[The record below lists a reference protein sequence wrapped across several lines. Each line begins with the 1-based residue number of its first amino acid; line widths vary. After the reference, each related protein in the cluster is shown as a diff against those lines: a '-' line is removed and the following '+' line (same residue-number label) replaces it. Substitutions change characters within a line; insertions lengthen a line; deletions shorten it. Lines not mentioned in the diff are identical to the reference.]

1 MLNYKAPFLEAG
13 GLTIFKDDSNQDVFY
28 YVCVQ
33 PSIMLD
39 ENGAPK
45 IEAYAI
51 LPESGVGI
59 ETESIL
65 EASLMMD
72 VNLAPT
78 AEELAFAEKQ
88 IQEKLGTKPKMLV
101 PAPIHSGKV
110 YLIVAAAGDEPDPK
124 KWFVTS
130 DVKPSIFG
138 NNIASLVVRAVGQ
151 DGKLLIAALDS
162 DVIAASVHYELEM
175 LGIAPVFKATM
186 MVNWSKVY
194 HHFEQFDKTNFIFYT
209 DEITT
214 AVDRLK
220 ETSAIEIQIEELDPV
235 VKSEA
240 LKSMINELKTEVMK
254 KLFQPAASPLSAS
267 EKLEDRIA
275 NGVSRVLS
283 AIAPGVHHI
292 RRNIDES
299 QLSITTVSL
308 NQRNVKTYP
317 FYPQALLSSMIRSSG
332 GIKDKIKWIKLDE
345 IPFIDQK
352 VEIRLSADTFKNSNI
367 KSVIIECRVVDET
380 ANKITVQR
388 SIAFDSDDALNNNL
402 NFTREKDKIYR
413 YDYRVTMFMT
423 TESNKLPGKLE
434 IDWNSE
440 RSPFIYFNA
449 AEYFETREITISIDD
464 SSIFEHAHLIQADL
478 KVLDQTDLT
487 QILARTYLFNTTDK
501 DQKVLSVV
509 TNKTIPI
516 QFDLGLIY
524 FISESKEHRSTVT
537 NVDSSFFFIP
547 NIFEN
552 KWSVDLICNADWE
565 KSDKV
570 ILETLIRDAERTE
583 PIFSKY
589 TFTKEVN
596 ETKLIIATSL
606 NTSRQ
611 AFEYRVTCLS
621 SVDSTVIQGPWRD
634 HEGPILVVNDKIES
648 ERIIRA
654 TLTQAPDFTAMEI
667 KQVSVEFMYEDKE
680 NHIRVESEKL
690 PFREV
695 GDTVEFKH
703 PMPNFNHKEFSY
715 RKRVRGLGGESY
727 NSGWLINSK
736 EKIEI
741 EIPNNIW

>member
-1 MLNYKAPFLEAG
+1 MLSYKAPFLEAG
-13 GLTIFKDDSNQDVFY
+13 NLTIFKDDSNPDVFY
-28 YVCVQ
+28 YVCIQ
-33 PSIMLD
+33 PSIMID

-45 IEAYAI
+45 VEAYAI

-78 AEELAFAEKQ
+78 SKELEFAEKQ
-88 IQEKLGTKPKMLV
+88 IEEKLGTKPKLLA

-130 DVKPSIFG
+130 EVKPSIFG

-162 DVIAASVHYELEM
+162 DLVAASVHYELEM
-175 LGIAPVFKATM
+175 LGVAPVFKASM

-194 HHFEQFDKTNFIFYT
+194 HHFEKFDKTNFIFYT
-209 DEITT
+209 DEITE
-214 AVDRLK
+214 AVDRLQ
-220 ETSAIEIQIEELDPV
+220 ETSAIDIQIEELDPD

-240 LKSMINELKTEVMK
+240 LKSMLNELKTEVMK

-275 NGVSRVLS
+275 NGISRVVS
-283 AIAPGVHHI
+283 ALAPGVHHI

-308 NQRNVKTYP
+308 NQRNVKIYP
-317 FYPQALLSSMIRSSG
+317 FYPQALLSSMIRASG
-332 GIKDKIKWIKLDE
+332 GIKDRIKWIKLDE

-367 KSVIIECRVVDET
+367 KSVIIECRVVDEIS
-380 ANKITVQR
+380 NEITVQR

-402 NFTREKDKIYR
+402 NFTREKDKAYR

-423 TESNKLPGKLE
+423 TDSNKLPGKLE

-464 SSIFEHAHLIQADL
+464 TSIFEHSHLIQADL
-478 KVLDQTDLT
+478 KVLDKNDLT
-487 QILARTYLFNTTDK
+487 PILGRTFLFNSTDK

-509 TNKTIPI
+509 TNKTIPV
-516 QFDLGLIY
+516 QFDLALTY
-524 FISESKEHRSTVT
+524 FISQSKEHRATVT
-537 NVDSSFFFIP
+537 NVDSAFYFIP

-552 KWSVDLICNADWE
+552 KWSVDLICNGDWE
-565 KSDKV
+565 KTSRV
-570 ILETLIRDAERTE
+570 ILEIRINDAERTE
-583 PIFSKY
+583 PIFNKF
-589 TFTKEVN
+589 TFGKEVN
-596 ETKLIIATSL
+596 ETKLIVATSL
-606 NTSRQ
+606 DTPRQ
-611 AFEYRVTCLS
+611 AFEYRVTRLS
-621 SVDSTVIQGPWRD
+621 SIDSDVIQGPWKT
-634 HEGPILVVNDKIES
+634 HEGPILVVNDRLQS

-654 TLTQAPDFTAMEI
+654 TLTQAPDFQAMEI
-667 KQVSVEFMYEDKE
+667 KQVSVEFIYEDKD
-680 NHIRVESEKL
+680 NNIHIESEKL
-690 PFREV
+690 PFRQI

-715 RKRVRGLGGESY
+715 RKRARGLGGESY
-727 NSGWLINSK
+727 NSGWLLNNK
-736 EKIEI
+736 EKLDI

>member
-1 MLNYKAPFLEAG
+1 MLSYKAPFLEAG
-13 GLTIFKDDSNQDVFY
+13 NLTIFKDDSNPDVFY

-39 ENGAPK
+39 ENGMSK
-45 IEAYAI
+45 VEAYAI

-59 ETESIL
+59 EADSIM

-78 AEELAFAEKQ
+78 AEDLAFAEKQ

-110 YLIVAAAGDEPDPK
+110 RLIVAAAGNEPDPK

-130 DVKPSIFG
+130 EVKPSIFG
-138 NNIASLVVRAVGQ
+138 SNIASLVVRAVGQ

-162 DVIAASVHYELEM
+162 DVIAASIHYELEM
-175 LGIAPVFKATM
+175 LGVAPVFKATM
-186 MVNWSKVY
+186 SVNWSKVY
-194 HHFEQFDKTNFIFYT
+194 HHFEKFEKANFIFYS
-209 DEITT
+209 DEVSD
-214 AVDRLK
+214 AVDRLQ
-220 ETSAIEIQIEELDPV
+220 ETSAIEIMIEELDPV

-240 LKSMINELKTEVMK
+240 LKGILNELKSEVLK
-254 KLFQPAASPLSAS
+254 KLFQPAASPLSAAN
-267 EKLEDRIA
+267 KLEDRIA
-275 NGVSRVLS
+275 NGVSRVVS
-283 AIAPGVHHI
+283 AIHPGVHHI
-292 RRNIDES
+292 RRNIDET
-299 QLSITTVSL
+299 QLSITTVTL

-317 FYPQALLSSMIRSSG
+317 FYPQALLSSMIRASG

-367 KSVIIECRVVDET
+367 KSVIVECRVFDET
-380 ANKITVQR
+380 ANEVTVQR
-388 SIAFDSDDALNNNL
+388 SIAFDSDDALNNSL
-402 NFTREKDKIYR
+402 NFTREKDKTYR

-478 KVLDQTDLT
+478 KVLDETDLT
-487 QILARTYLFNTTDK
+487 QILARTFLFNATNK
-501 DQKVLSVV
+501 EQKVLSVV
-509 TNKTIPI
+509 TNKTIPV
-516 QFDLGLIY
+516 QFDLALTY
-524 FISESKEHRSTVT
+524 FISASKEHRSTFT
-537 NVDSSFFFIP
+537 HIDSAFFFVP

-570 ILETLIRDAERTE
+570 VLETSIRDAERTE
-583 PIFSKY
+583 PIFNKF
-589 TFTKEVN
+589 TFTKELN

-606 NTSRQ
+606 DTPRQ

-621 SVDSTVIQGPWRD
+621 SVDSNVVQGPWKN
-634 HEGPILVVNDKIES
+634 HEGPILVVNDKVQS

-654 TLTQAPDFTAMEI
+654 TLTRAPNFETMEI
-667 KQVSVEFMYEDKE
+667 KQVSIEFVYDDKD
-680 NHIRVESEKL
+680 NNIHIESEKL
-690 PFREV
+690 PFRMV

-736 EKIEI
+736 EKLEI

>member
-1 MLNYKAPFLEAG
+1 MLSYKAPFLEAG
-13 GLTIFKDDSNQDVFY
+13 SLTIFRDDSNADVFY

-39 ENGAPK
+39 DNGAPK

-59 ETESIL
+59 ETDSIL

-88 IQEKLGTKPKMLV
+88 IEEKLGTKPKMLV

-110 YLIVAAAGDEPDPK
+110 FLIVAQAGDVPDPK

-130 DVKPSIFG
+130 EVKPSIFG
-138 NNIASLVVRAVGQ
+138 NNIASLVVRAVGD
-151 DGKLLIAALDS
+151 DGKLLIAALNS

-175 LGIAPVFKATM
+175 LGIAPVFNASM
-186 MVNWSKVY
+186 RVNWSKVY
-194 HHFEQFDKTNFIFYT
+194 HHFEEFEKSNFIFYT

-214 AVDRLK
+214 AVDRLQ
-220 ETSAIEIQIEELDPV
+220 ETSAIDITIEELDPV

-240 LKSMINELKTEVMK
+240 LKSMLNELKTEVVK
-254 KLFQPAASPLSAS
+254 RLFQPAASPLSAS
-267 EKLEDRIA
+267 QKIEDRIA

-283 AIAPGVHHI
+283 AIAIGVHHI

-308 NQRNVKTYP
+308 KQRNVKTYP
-317 FYPQALLSSMIRSSG
+317 FNPQALLSSMIRSVG
-332 GIKDKIKWIKLDE
+332 GISDRIKWIKLDE

-352 VEIRLSADTFKNSNI
+352 VEIRLSADTFKNTNI

-380 ANKITVQR
+380 NNKVTVQR

-402 NFTREKDKIYR
+402 NFTREKDKVYR
-413 YDYRVTMFMT
+413 YDYRVTLFMT

-434 IDWNSE
+434 IDWNTE

-464 SSIFEHAHLIQADL
+464 SSMFEHAHLIQADL
-478 KVLDQTDLT
+478 KVLDRSDLT
-487 QILARTYLFNTTDK
+487 QILARTFLFSAENK
-501 DQKVLSVV
+501 EQKVLSVV
-509 TNKTIPI
+509 TNKALPVR
-516 QFDLGLIY
+516 FDLVLTY
-524 FISESKEHRSTVT
+524 FISESKEHHTTVT
-537 NVDSSFFFIP
+537 DIDSAFYFIP

-565 KSDKV
+565 KSNKV
-570 ILETLIRDAERTE
+570 ILETLVRDAERTD
-583 PIFSKY
+583 PIFNKF
-589 TFTKEVN
+589 TFNKELT

-606 NTSRQ
+606 NTRRQ

-621 SVDSTVIQGPWRD
+621 SVDASVTQGPWQN
-634 HEGPILVVNDKIES
+634 HEGPILVVNDKIQS

-654 TLTQAPDFTAMEI
+654 TLTHAPDFEAMEI
-667 KQVSVEFMYEDKE
+667 KQVSVEFLYEDKD
-680 NHIRVESEKL
+680 NNILVESAKL
-690 PFREV
+690 PFKRI

-703 PMPNFNHKEFSY
+703 PMPNFNHKQFSY

-727 NSGWLINSK
+727 NSGWLVNSS
-736 EKIEI
+736 EKLDI